1 MSNAWRLPLPLA
13 GIMARTAPTTQHPGH
28 GIPCVATVVISEVL
42 LSRWPAKW
50 LSRLPRGATER
61 WLLGSMWAAVIVPA
75 LMFAVAA
82 LQSHRSAFAQ
92 AKAEIEQAVRIAHEH
107 ALRVLQTHA
116 LAFDRI
122 TEDLQGLSDDEVLR
136 SEEVLRERMR
146 LIVDRIPALESLT
159 VWGADGR
166 LLVSTDKRAGPGS
179 LSADRAPFFRLAAQ
193 GAGYRFSV
201 QPDADL
207 RQGRRLTVSHR
218 RLDARGR
225 FAGVVA
231 AALRPSY
238 FLDFYAELARTRPGM
253 STTLFLAD
261 GEIVARVPLA
271 AAPISYSPATDPM
284 LQRVRAGERQGMLD
298 LVSPEDHERRL
309 TAFHRI
315 GDTPLYAAAGMAH
328 EAVLAQWRN
337 TLVLLAVFTV
347 PLVLALLAIAR
358 IAWTKTRRE
367 YAALHELNAEADKRL
382 KVEAAL
388 RQAQKLEALGHLTGG
403 VAHDV
408 NNLLM
413 VVNNNAH
420 LLQRMPP
427 GSDMSA
433 PIASIQ
439 RAVEAGS
446 RLTRQLLAFS
456 RRQAWRAEV
465 IDLCRWLPQVLE
477 LVRHT
482 LTRNIELHCDI
493 APDVH
498 AIEVDAAEME
508 LALINLAINARD
520 AMPQGGVLQIS
531 VANAVPNA
539 PGRERGSA
547 RPYVQI
553 AVSDTGIGI
562 APEVLDRVFEPFFT
576 TKEVGKGTGLGLSQV
591 YGFCNQAGGTATV
604 SSRLGHG
611 TTVTMLL
618 RATDAYAIPA
628 EARSH
633 IPEASGDVLLVE
645 DNDDVAQATGALLQ
659 SIGHGVTRA
668 ASAAQALQL
677 LEATGSRFD
686 AVLSDIVMAGGSD
699 GLELALTLR
708 RTHPR
713 LPVLLMT
720 GYTARLDAAVASG
733 FAVIAK
739 PCPPEQLA
747 AALRRAMKA
756 RLSEAPV

>member
-1 MSNAWRLPLPLA
+1 
-13 GIMARTAPTTQHPGH
+13 
-28 GIPCVATVVISEVL
+28 
-42 LSRWPAKW
+42 
-50 LSRLPRGATER
+50 
-61 WLLGSMWAAVIVPA
+61 MWAAVIVPA

-82 LQSHRSAFAQ
+82 VQSHRGAFAQ
-92 AKAEIEQAVRIAHEH
+92 AEAEIEQAVRIAHEH

-122 TEDLQGLSDDEVLR
+122 TEDLQGLSDQEVLR
-136 SEEVLRERMR
+136 NEEVLRERMR
-146 LIVDRIPALESLT
+146 QIVDRIPALESLT
-159 VWGADGR
+159 VWAADGR

-179 LSADRAPFFRLAAQ
+179 VFADREPFFQLAARN
-193 GAGYRFSV
+193 AGYRFSV

-218 RLDARGR
+218 RLDGHGH

-238 FLDFYAELARTRPGM
+238 FVEFYTELARARPGM

-261 GEIVARVPLA
+261 GDIVARVPLA
-271 AAPISYSPATDPM
+271 AAPIAYSPATDPM
-284 LQRVRAGERQGMLD
+284 LKRVAAGERQGLLD
-298 LVSPEDHERRL
+298 LVSPEDQSRRL
-309 TAFHRI
+309 VAFRRI

-337 TLVLLAVFTV
+337 TLMLLAVFTF

-358 IAWTKTRRE
+358 IAWTRTRRE
-367 YAALHELNAEADKRL
+367 YAALLELNTEADKRL

-420 LLQRMPP
+420 LIQRMPS
-427 GSDMSA
+427 GSDTSG

-465 IDLCRWLPQVLE
+465 IDLHRLLPQVLE

-482 LTRNIELHCDI
+482 LTRDIELHFEI

-498 AIEVDAAEME
+498 AIEVDAAELE

-520 AMPQGGVLQIS
+520 AMPQGGSLRI
-531 VANAVPNA
+531 AVTNTT
-539 PGRERGSA
+539 GRERERA
-547 RPYVQI
+547 PVRPYVQI
-553 AVSDTGIGI
+553 DVSDTGVGI

-604 SSRLGHG
+604 TSQLGHG

-618 RATDAYAIPA
+618 RATDARAIPVEGRA
-628 EARSH
+628 H
-633 IPEASGDVLLVE
+633 IPLASGEILLVE
-645 DNDDVAQATGALLQ
+645 DNDDVAEATGALLQ
-659 SIGHGVTRA
+659 SIGYGITRA
-668 ASAAQALQL
+668 ASAAQALQQ
-677 LEATGSRFD
+677 LESKDTRFD

-720 GYTARLDAAVASG
+720 GYTARLDAAVAAG

-747 AALRRAMKA
+747 AALRRAMDAK
-756 RLSEAPV
+756 LSEASV

>member
-1 MSNAWRLPLPLA
+1 
-13 GIMARTAPTTQHPGH
+13 
-28 GIPCVATVVISEVL
+28 
-42 LSRWPAKW
+42 
-50 LSRLPRGATER
+50 
-61 WLLGSMWAAVIVPA
+61 
-75 LMFAVAA
+75 MFAVAA
-82 LQSHRSAFAQ
+82 VQSHRTAYAQ
-92 AKAEIEQAVRIAHEH
+92 AEDEIEQTVRIAHEH

-122 TEDLQGLSDDEVLR
+122 TEDLQGLSDEDVLN
-136 SEEVLRERMR
+136 SEKALRERMR
-146 LIVDRIPALESLT
+146 LIVDRIPALDSLT

-166 LLVSTDKRAGPGS
+166 LLVSTDKRAGAGS
-179 LSADRAPFFRLAAQ
+179 LSADREPFFRLAAQ

-207 RQGRRLTVSHR
+207 RQGQRLMVSHR

-225 FAGVVA
+225 FVGVVA

-238 FLDFYAELARTRPGM
+238 FLDFYTELARTRPGM

-261 GEIVARVPLA
+261 GAIVARVPLS
-271 AAPISYSPATDPM
+271 AAPIPYAPATDPLM
-284 LQRVRAGERQGMLD
+284 KRVATGERQGMLD
-298 LVSPEDHERRL
+298 LVSPADDTRRL
-309 TAFHRI
+309 VAFHRI
-315 GDTPLYAAAGMAH
+315 GDTPLYAAASMAH
-328 EAVLAQWRN
+328 GAVLAQWRN
-337 TLVLLAVFTV
+337 TLVLLAVFTF
-347 PLVLALLAIAR
+347 PLVLALIAIAR
-358 IAWTKTRRE
+358 IAWMRTRRE
-367 YAALHELNAEADKRL
+367 YAALRKLHAEADKRL
-382 KVEAAL
+382 KAEAAL
-388 RQAQKLEALGHLTGG
+388 RQSQKLEALGHLTGG

-427 GSDMSA
+427 GSDTAA
-433 PIASIQ
+433 PIASIK
-439 RAVEAGS
+439 RAVDAGS

-465 IDLCRWLPQVLE
+465 IDLRRWLPQVLE

-482 LTRNIELHCDI
+482 LTRDIELLSDI
-493 APDVH
+493 APNVR
-498 AIEVDAAEME
+498 AIEVDAAELE

-520 AMPQGGVLQIS
+520 AMPQGGVLRI
-531 VANAVPNA
+531 AVSNA
-539 PGRERGSA
+539 PERERSTAG
-547 RPYVQI
+547 PCVQI

-562 APEVLDRVFEPFFT
+562 APDVLDRVFEPFFT

-591 YGFCNQAGGTATV
+591 YGLCTQAGGTATV

-611 TTVTMLL
+611 TTVTMLM
-618 RATDAYAIPA
+618 RATDACAAPP
-628 EARSH
+628 ETRSN
-633 IPEASGDVLLVE
+633 IPEASGAVLLVE
-645 DNDDVAQATGALLQ
+645 DNDDVAQATAALLQ
-659 SIGHGVTRA
+659 SIGHAVTRA
-668 ASAAQALQL
+668 GSAAQALQL
-677 LEATGSRFD
+677 LESHPTRFD
-686 AVLSDIVMAGGSD
+686 AVLSDIVMAGGID

-720 GYTARLDAAVASG
+720 GYTSRLDAAVAAG

-747 AALRRAMKA
+747 AALRRAMNA
-756 RLSEAPV
+756 RRSEATAT